1 MLIRASVV
9 RFLVHIVR
17 YRFLSC
23 ESEQMMN
30 TPTPTPG
37 MTMPISLEL
46 HQQLQ
51 LAAIQSDFKKEAW
64 EIGATAIRDWLAR
77 HAPDTFAIPTTSGF
91 QWKHVFLPHGTLLR
105 TVFNGKNFH
114 ALIEGDQ
121 IRYEGAVTTPS
132 RFANAVGGVRR
143 NAWKVIWILLPD
155 TNTWKLA
162 DELRLRRKAGARKN
176 QEGRTSFLTGKSRS
190 RR

>member
-1 MLIRASVV
+1 
-9 RFLVHIVR
+9 
-17 YRFLSC
+17 
-23 ESEQMMN
+23 MN

-37 MTMPISLEL
+37 MTMPIPLEL
-46 HQQLQ
+46 HQQLL

-64 EIGATAIRDWLAR
+64 EIGAIAIRDWLAR
-77 HAPDTFAIPTTSGF
+77 HAPDALALPATSGY

-114 ALIEGDQ
+114 ALVEGDQ
-121 IRYEGAVTTPS
+121 IRYEDAVTTPS

-143 NAWKVIWILLPD
+143 NAWKVIWILLPE
-155 TNTWKLA
+155 TNTWRLA
-162 DELRLRRKAGARKN
+162 DELRPRRKTGGSKN
-176 QEGRTSFLTGKSRS
+176 RDGRASFLTGNSRS

>member
-1 MLIRASVV
+1 
-9 RFLVHIVR
+9 
-17 YRFLSC
+17 
-23 ESEQMMN
+23 
-30 TPTPTPG
+30 

-46 HQQLQ
+46 HQQLL

-132 RFANAVGGVRR
+132 RFAHAVGGVRR

-155 TNTWKLA
+155 TSTWKLA
-162 DELRLRRKAGARKN
+162 DELRPRRKAGARKN
-176 QEGRTSFLTGKSRS
+176 QDGRTSFLTGKSRS